1 MQATDQRGSTKKS
14 FLITYRGPD
23 FTKPFCERHFP
34 DLEINRVNA
43 RTVDR
48 TGTKMVFLNHG
59 RQLRTSQ
66 WITAVEDYN
75 KQAPAHLKIHWAGAT
90 EAEHIRVSEGR
101 RRLCSTTAYKHIMRG
116 GNTYIDWAN
125 VSLSGKGPLKNLGS
139 NPSNAFE
146 RVPKRTHQTMN
157 ENESYKNT
165 GTGDEEVGPRKRS
178 RRPVSYN
185 TDTDDDLETE
195 DCEMEDE
202 EMDDDD
208 FAPEPPRRC
217 DKVSRPVAPEPPRRR
232 DKVNKPVAHEPPR
245 KRVRQ
250 PESYDTESDKEDSVP
265 LATNGP
271 PSAPP
276 GLLAYAEALALPRVV
291 RVVALAPGEE
301 SDDSIPLAY
310 ALDAMGRRI
319 QPHAAPP
326 PAVEP
331 QAAPPPAVEPQA
343 PPPPAVEPQ
352 APPPAVV
359 ECLLEP
365 EPQVAPPAAV
375 ECLLEPEPQ
384 VAPPAAVE
392 SQIAEL
398 VPRQPGPQIAELQP
412 QVVWRQPGPQIAELQ
427 PPLPPNDGGA
437 LLQNLQGP
445 SNDGDLVSLAS
456 LSAIIQP
463 LLSTVQYLTTSAL
476 ASKDR
481 TIALLSYQL
490 GIPVPP

>member
-208 FAPEPPRRC
+208 FAPEPPRRG

-232 DKVNKPVAHEPPR
+232 DKVSKPVAPEPPR

-319 QPHAAPP
+319 QPQAAPP
-326 PAVEP
+326 PVVECRLEPEP
-331 QAAPPPAVEPQA
+331 QAAPR
-343 PPPPAVEPQ
+343 
-352 APPPAVV
+352 AVV

>member
-1 MQATDQRGSTKKS
+1 M
-14 FLITYRGPD
+14 
-23 FTKPFCERHFP
+23 
-34 DLEINRVNA
+34 NA

-232 DKVNKPVAHEPPR
+232 DKVSKPVAPEPPR

-331 QAAPPPAVEPQA
+331 HAAPPPAVEPQA

-427 PPLPPNDGGA
+427 PQVVWRQPGPQIAELQPPLPPNDGGA

>member
-232 DKVNKPVAHEPPR
+232 DKVSKPVAPEPPR

-319 QPHAAPP
+319 QPQAAPP
-326 PAVEP
+326 PVVECRLEPEP
-331 QAAPPPAVEPQA
+331 QAAPR
-343 PPPPAVEPQ
+343 
-352 APPPAVV
+352 AVV

-365 EPQVAPPAAV
+365 EPQAPPPAV
-375 ECLLEPEPQ
+375 
-384 VAPPAAVE
+384 VE

-398 VPRQPGPQIAELQP
+398 QPQVVWRQPGPQIAELQP